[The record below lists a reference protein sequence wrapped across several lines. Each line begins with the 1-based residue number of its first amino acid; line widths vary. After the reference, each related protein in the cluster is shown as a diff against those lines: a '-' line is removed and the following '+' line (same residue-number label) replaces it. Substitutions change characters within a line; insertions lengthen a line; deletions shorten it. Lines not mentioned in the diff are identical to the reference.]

1 MKQEKKNCPLIS
13 VLMGVYNCAATVEEA
28 IQSIIDQ
35 TVTNWELIIC
45 DDGSSDNTYEVISDL
60 AQMEPRIILIRNERN
75 MGLAPT
81 LNNCLHIAR
90 GTYTARMDGDDI
102 CAPDRFEK
110 ELAVLE
116 ADSTCAVVSCAMIS
130 YDNDGVYGLSRY
142 PKDPQKKDFFVG
154 STPFCHAGCMMR
166 RDVLTELGGY
176 NESDAVQRFEDYDL
190 WFRLYNAGY
199 YGRNLPDA
207 LYSMRDDRNAYRRRK
222 MKYRFKSV
230 QLKLKIYRDFK
241 PGIRYFPGVVAPVI
255 KGLLPEK
262 LYHVLRRAKLR
273 RQITRD

>member
-1 MKQEKKNCPLIS
+1 MDTTTHTPQIS

-35 TVTNWELIIC
+35 TVTDWEFIIC
-45 DDGSSDNTYEVISDL
+45 DDGSSDDTYEVVKAL
-60 AQMEPRIILIRNERN
+60 AEKEPRIVLIRNEHN

-81 LNNCLHIAR
+81 LNHCLRAAR

-102 CAPDRFEK
+102 CSPDRFEK
-110 ELAVLE
+110 ELAALE
-116 ADSTCAVVSCAMIS
+116 ADPGCAVVSCAMLS
-130 YDNDGVYGLSRY
+130 FDENGVYGQSNY
-142 PKDPQKKDFFVG
+142 PEKPDKTDFFRM
-154 STPFCHAGCMMR
+154 SPFCHAGCMMR
-166 RDVLTELGGY
+166 KAVLLELGGY
-176 NESDAVQRFEDYDL
+176 NESSQVERFEDFDL
-190 WFRLYNAGY
+190 WYRLYKAGY
-199 YGRNLPDA
+199 YGRNLPEA
-207 LYSMRDDRNAYRRRK
+207 LYSMRDDRNAFRRRK
-222 MKYRFKSV
+222 MKYRLNVTKLS
-230 QLKLKIYRDFK
+230 LKIYRDFK